1 MEKQKKNTE
10 DDEKFVVMEKMDCHL
25 LGGLLTEKQQ
35 IQILDI
41 FKKLDK
47 TRVFQGDAN
56 ILNYIVRYG
65 KIYNS

>member
-1 MEKQKKNTE
+1 
-10 DDEKFVVMEKMDCHL
+10 MEKMDCHL